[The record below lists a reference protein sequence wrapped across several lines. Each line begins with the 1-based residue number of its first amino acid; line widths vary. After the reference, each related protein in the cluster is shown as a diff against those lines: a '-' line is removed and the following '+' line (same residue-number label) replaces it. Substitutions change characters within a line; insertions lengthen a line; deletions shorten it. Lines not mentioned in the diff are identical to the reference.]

1 MGNLMLQSLCE
12 LKTTEELANQ
22 WQSVYTGVSVISNRV
37 TPSHRDSRGRA
48 EWFDTLISYSD
59 PRVTPRLL
67 IEDIGL
73 DLEYRSGAVISF
85 CRTLLKHRV
94 DSWGHGDRVC
104 YAHFM
109 REEVRKRLDVTAA
122 GWLYQSRYNSGLDMG
137 EKETSKDSMDID

>member
-1 MGNLMLQSLCE
+1 MGNLMLQSLRE
-12 LKTTEELANQ
+12 LKTTEEIAKQ

-37 TPSHRDSRGRA
+37 TPSHRDTRGRA
-48 EWFDTLISYSD
+48 EWFDTLMSYSD

-85 CRTLLKHRV
+85 CGTLLKHKV
-94 DSWGHGDRVC
+94 ESWGDGDRVC

-122 GWLYQSRYNSGLDMG
+122 GWLYQSRYDSGLDMG
-137 EKETSKDSMDID
+137 EKETSDDAMDID